1 MEPVS
6 REQIVAII
14 RQRADR
20 LRDAEVRVN
29 EGLPE
34 LMRIRDNWLRER
46 GIERVGRNID
56 PALNGHRDPV
66 PVVEPRE
73 RGDRGLPEV
82 RPVGE
87 QAIRLRVPPVPPPG
101 VVAPIRIPDQP
112 QGLVQRHLDPL
123 GGHPVMFL
131 GDRNNAQDVA
141 RRARNR
147 EIARNQRN
155 HRMQE
160 IERDHADRVGRLNAL
175 GVALEDAQRR
185 LRDGR
190 AQGGP
195 QRPERGPLFRQATI
209 PSDEDDC
216 GSQIARTTINVT
228 VEGEIVSYASSP
240 DQPSS
245 VGLFIWGK
253 CLK

>member
-56 PALNGHRDPV
+56 PAVNGHRDPV

-73 RGDRGLPEV
+73 RGDRGLPDV

-87 QAIRLRVPPVPPPG
+87 QAIRPRVPPVPPPV
-101 VVAPIRIPDQP
+101 VVAAGLGNPDQP
-112 QGLVQRHLDPL
+112 QGVVVQRQLQRQIQHLEGIRNPDQPQGFVQRQIELNRQRLDPL

-160 IERDHADRVGRLNAL
+160 IERDHADRVCLL
-175 GVALEDAQRR
+175 YTSDA
-185 LRDGR
+185 
-190 AQGGP
+190 A
-195 QRPERGPLFRQATI
+195 
-209 PSDEDDC
+209 DE
-216 GSQIARTTINVT
+216 
-228 VEGEIVSYASSP
+228 
-240 DQPSS
+240 
-245 VGLFIWGK
+245 
-253 CLK
+253 